1 MEMETR
7 FKSLFDRFYYIQCE
21 KYFELTGR
29 GVFNSADEEKIILN
43 TIRDGWNK
51 YIESKKEKLLTMN
64 NRDIGNLFEAIDLEF
79 PRYKYDVQEGPDID
93 EEETFDGD
101 EVEDL
106 DDFFEDTTGEEDD
119 DKDFDNVME
128 MLGEELNK
136 LSDELE
142 AIPEEERE
150 DVIML
155 MLAFPALVEIGF
167 PVDVFMSGDG
177 STHLT
182 DKQRQQIDWARQ
194 LAYKIVEMVEEE
206 NINEKNRKNEEITRF
221 ASVFVPKSKIN
232 KVVMEIREAYE
243 RGRRTGY

>member
-1 MEMETR
+1 MKMETR

-21 KYFELTGR
+21 KYFELTGKE
-29 GVFNSADEEKIILN
+29 VFNSADEEKLILD

-51 YIESKKEKLLTMN
+51 YIESKKENLLTMN

-79 PRYKYDVQEGPDID
+79 PRYKYLAQEDLDID
-93 EEETFDGD
+93 EEETYD
-101 EVEDL
+101 EDEIEDFE
-106 DDFFEDTTGEEDD
+106 DFFEDTTGEVDD
-119 DKDFDNVME
+119 DKNFDNEME
-128 MLGEELNK
+128 ILNEELSK
-136 LSDELE
+136 LSDELD

-206 NINEKNRKNEEITRF
+206 NTTEKEKLSKGIRDF
-221 ASVFVPKSKIN
+221 ASAFIPLTKID
-232 KVVMEIREAYE
+232 KIVAEIRKAYE
-243 RGRRTGY
+243 RGRNLG